1 MNESDISHIA
11 SASSSQDTTRD
22 IPSAQLLAL
31 SELHPPAAVGGTV
44 MAAPNPLHQIKTKL
58 QVCVGEA
65 SMTIGELLGAKEH
78 QVVTLDRPIDQPVDL
93 LLEGR
98 VIARGQLV
106 AVGDSF
112 GIRLTELPLP
122 LKV

>member
-1 MNESDISHIA
+1 MNESDFSHA
-11 SASSSQDTTRD
+11 SPVHAAGAAAS
-22 IPSAQLLAL
+22 PSARLIAL
-31 SELHPPAAVGGTV
+31 SELQSPLTPGGPVLAA
-44 MAAPNPLHQIKTKL
+44 ANPLHQIKARL

-65 SMTIGELLGAKEH
+65 DMTIGELLGAREH
-78 QVVTLDRPIDQPVDL
+78 QVIALDRTVDQPVDL
-93 LLEGR
+93 TLDGK

-122 LKV
+122 LQL